1 MNKILPLIL
10 MATIFMVV
18 LVSGCVTN
26 EEKSNESNNYT
37 QGGVFFQYPHSWGVA
52 KINSTNGV
60 AAVGDPQTVING
72 KPTTSVVIQ
81 KYNNTN
87 YYNLQTAYEQN
98 YAAFFNNTGK
108 TKISEGNFILNNAK
122 AYETVYTSSE
132 SGVKKKYRAVWLQK
146 GSNIYVILS
155 SAKVE
160 DYDAQQPNFDQIINT
175 FRVS

>member
-1 MNKILPLIL
+1 MGRVNGNIQGIKE
-10 MATIFMVV
+10 V
-18 LVSGCVTN
+18 LRWSADGN
-26 EEKSNESNNYT
+26 
-37 QGGVFFQYPHSWGVA
+37 
-52 KINSTNGV
+52 
-60 AAVGDPQTVING
+60 GDPYSPKSSRKFYLKRV
-72 KPTTSVVIQ
+72 
-81 KYNNTN
+81 
-87 YYNLQTAYEQN
+87 
-98 YAAFFNNTGK
+98 
-108 TKISEGNFILNNAK
+108 SEGNFILNNAK